1 MMKDT
6 DSVVTRSGEPRREM
20 RRVALLGVY
29 QVFLRISPGRDWV
42 VRDGVDPSTSGFS
55 DRRSTD

>member
-55 DRRSTD
+55 V